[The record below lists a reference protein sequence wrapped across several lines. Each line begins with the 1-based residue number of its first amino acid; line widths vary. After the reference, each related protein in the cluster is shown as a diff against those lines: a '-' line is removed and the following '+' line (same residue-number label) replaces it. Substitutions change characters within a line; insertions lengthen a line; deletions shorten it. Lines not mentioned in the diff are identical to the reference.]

1 MYVQHTRK
9 YNYTNY
15 FFISSNIYI
24 MGEPMKASIKYHSH
38 RILAATI
45 AALLIAASMTGCT
58 SDTSGTTSSPGS
70 AADAAASPDAASD
83 TAADASNSSGITA
96 GGAGSADG
104 GASDVSANT
113 PASGAAASSD
123 GSQAISGGTGTSASD
138 SSTGAPLTTGTT
150 GVEAWFDATG
160 SMELSYA
167 SEFSVDYDG
176 EGRALI
182 RIGSDQSYLLLP
194 EDVDAPEGMPDGIT
208 AINQPISGIYAASTS
223 TLDLLGKC
231 GSLGQVKLVGTEY
244 KSWTIQSV
252 RDAMDRGDIAY
263 AGKYSAPDFEL
274 IAVSDIDL
282 VLENSDIY
290 HSADTLDKLRE
301 LGYTVMIERM
311 SAETHPLGRVEWI
324 KLMGL
329 LTGHADEAETA
340 FAEMKAQFE
349 AATVSEQSDTT
360 FAYFYVNSS
369 GEASIRLPGNYLIQT
384 ILMAGGS
391 YAFEDVDA
399 GSADNASMKMDME
412 AFYAAARDADVFI
425 YNNNKDKT
433 VKDMQSLIAR
443 NSLLADCKAVKDGNV
458 WCTGAGVYQQVTAV
472 PGLLEDFHAI
482 VSGEAEGKDE
492 LNYLTRLR

>member
-1 MYVQHTRK
+1 
-9 YNYTNY
+9 
-15 FFISSNIYI
+15 
-24 MGEPMKASIKYHSH
+24 MKASGIYHSH
-38 RILAATI
+38 RILAAAI
-45 AALLIAASMTGCT
+45 AALLTAASATGCAA
-58 SDTSGTTSSPGS
+58 SSSGTTSSSGS
-70 AADAAASPDAASD
+70 TADAAASSDGAASD
-83 TAADASNSSGITA
+83 TAAVADAS
-96 GGAGSADG
+96 
-104 GASDVSANT
+104 V
-113 PASGAAASSD
+113 ASSD
-123 GSQAISGGTGTSASD
+123 GSQAISGGTDTSASD
-138 SSTGAPLTTGTT
+138 SAAGAPLTTGTT
-150 GVEAWFDATG
+150 GVETWFDVTG

-329 LTGHADEAETA
+329 LTGHADEAEAA

-349 AATVSEQSDTT
+349 AASVNEQSDTT

-482 VSGEAEGKDE
+482 VSGEADGRDE

>member
-1 MYVQHTRK
+1 
-9 YNYTNY
+9 
-15 FFISSNIYI
+15 
-24 MGEPMKASIKYHSH
+24 MKTTTTYRSH

-45 AALLIAASMTGCT
+45 AALLTAVSLTGCAAG
-58 SDTSGTTSSPGS
+58 TSGTTSSSGS
-70 AADAAASPDAASD
+70 AADAAASSGAASD
-83 TAADASNSSGITA
+83 TAADASNSSGGAA
-96 GGAGSADG
+96 GGVGSANST
-104 GASDVSANT
+104 ASDISTNT

-123 GSQAISGGTGTSASD
+123 GSQVISGGTGTSVSD
-138 SSTGAPLTTGTT
+138 SSSGTGAPLTTGTT
-150 GVEAWFDATG
+150 GIEAWFDVAG

-182 RIGSDQSYLLLP
+182 CIGTDQRYLLLP
-194 EDVDAPEGMPDGIT
+194 EDVDAPEGMPNGIT
-208 AINQPISGIYAASTS
+208 VIKQPLSGIYAASTS
-223 TLDLLGKC
+223 TLDLLDKC

-482 VSGEAEGKDE
+482 VSGEADGKDE